1 MGIKERKQRERE
13 MRRQQIMVAAK
24 RVFTQ
29 KGYEKST
36 MEDIAREAELSPGT
50 LYLYFKSKDELYAS
64 LCLRVLR
71 FINVKVDHVINEEN
85 TTYEEKQEGLLRAM
99 RDVYAYDP
107 LILNNMF
114 HLQSSDTLRTLS
126 PDLLDEIND
135 LSRKALQSM
144 AGMFEH
150 GINTGHIIDRNP
162 LALADIV
169 WALFSGIVLWE
180 ESKKMINPNRSDLE
194 KSFELA
200 FDIFGRG
207 LEKLKKEGRNGD
219 DIQA

>member
-1 MGIKERKQRERE
+1 MGIKERKKRERE

-36 MEDIAREAELSPGT
+36 VEDIAREAELSPGT

-71 FINVKVDHVINEEN
+71 FINVKVDHVISEK
-85 TTYEEKQEGLLRAM
+85 TTDYEEKQLGLLNAM
-99 RDVYAYDP
+99 KDVYAFDP

-114 HLQSSDTLRTLS
+114 HLQSSDTLKTLS
-126 PDLLDEIND
+126 PDLLEEINE

-144 AGMFEH
+144 AGMFKQ
-150 GINTGHIIDRNP
+150 GVKAGRIIDRNP
-162 LALADIV
+162 LALADIL

-180 ESKKMINPNRSDLE
+180 ESKKMISADRSNLE
-194 KSFELA
+194 KTFEVA

-207 LEKLKKEGRNGD
+207 LRKAAHENNP
-219 DIQA
+219 

>member
-1 MGIKERKQRERE
+1 MGIKERKKRERE
-13 MRRQQIMVAAK
+13 MRRQQIMIAAK
-24 RVFTQ
+24 RIFTQ

-71 FINVKVDHVINEEN
+71 FITVKVDHIINDDDA
-85 TTYEEKQEGLLRAM
+85 YDDKQSKLLHAM
-99 RDVYAYDP
+99 KEVYAYDP

-126 PDLLDEIND
+126 PDLLDEINT

-144 AGMFEH
+144 AGMFNQ
-150 GINTGHIIDRNP
+150 GIRAGHIIDRNP

-180 ESKKMINPNRSDLE
+180 ESKKMINPDRSDLE
-194 KSFELA
+194 HSFEVA

-207 LEKLKKEGRNGD
+207 LREK
-219 DIQA
+219 

>member
-1 MGIKERKQRERE
+1 MMGIKERKKRERE

-36 MEDIAREAELSPGT
+36 VEDIAREAELSPGT

-71 FINVKVDHVINEEN
+71 FINVKVDHVISEK
-85 TTYEEKQEGLLRAM
+85 TTDYEAKQLGLLNAM
-99 RDVYAYDP
+99 KDVYAFDP

-114 HLQSSDTLRTLS
+114 HLQSSDTLKTLS
-126 PDLLDEIND
+126 PDLLEEINE

-144 AGMFEH
+144 AGMFKQ
-150 GINTGHIIDRNP
+150 GVKAGRIIDHNP
-162 LALADIV
+162 LALADIL

-180 ESKKMINPNRSDLE
+180 ESKKMISADRSNLE
-194 KSFELA
+194 KSFEVA
-200 FDIFGRG
+200 FDLFGRG
-207 LEKLKKEGRNGD
+207 LRKTAHENSP
-219 DIQA
+219 

>member
-1 MGIKERKQRERE
+1 MGIKERKKRERE

-36 MEDIAREAELSPGT
+36 VEDIAREAELSPGT

-71 FINVKVDHVINEEN
+71 FINVKVDHVISEE
-85 TTYEEKQEGLLRAM
+85 TTGYEEKQLGLLNAM
-99 RDVYAYDP
+99 KDVYAFDP

-114 HLQSSDTLRTLS
+114 HLQSSDTLKTLS
-126 PDLLDEIND
+126 PDLLEEINE

-144 AGMFEH
+144 AGMFKQ
-150 GINTGHIIDRNP
+150 GVKAGRIIDRNP
-162 LALADIV
+162 LALADIL

-180 ESKKMINPNRSDLE
+180 ESKKMISADRSHLE
-194 KSFELA
+194 KTFEVA

-207 LEKLKKEGRNGD
+207 LRKAAHENNP
-219 DIQA
+219 

>member
-1 MGIKERKQRERE
+1 MGIKERKRRERE

-24 RVFTQ
+24 RVFSE

-36 MEDIAREAELSPGT
+36 MEDIAREAELSAGT

-71 FINVKVDHVINEEN
+71 FINVKVEHVIDEAGVG
-85 TTYEEKQEGLLRAM
+85 YAEKQQGLLNAM
-99 RDVYAYDP
+99 KEVYDYDP

-126 PDLLDEIND
+126 PELLDEINA

-144 AGMFEH
+144 AGLFRQ
-150 GINTGHIIDRNP
+150 GIANGNIIDRNP
-162 LALADIV
+162 LALADII

-180 ESKKMINPNRSDLE
+180 GSKKLINPARSDLE
-194 KSFELA
+194 KSFEVA
-200 FDIFGRG
+200 FDILGRG
-207 LEKLKKEGRNGD
+207 LQK
-219 DIQA
+219 

>member
-1 MGIKERKQRERE
+1 MGIKERKKRERE

-24 RVFTQ
+24 RVFSE

-36 MEDIAREAELSPGT
+36 MEDIAREAELSAGT
-50 LYLYFKSKDELYAS
+50 LYLYFKSKDELYAP

-71 FINVKVDHVINEEN
+71 FIHVKVEHVINEAG
-85 TTYEEKQEGLLRAM
+85 TSYAEKQQGLLDAM
-99 RDVYAYDP
+99 KEVYDYDP

-126 PDLLDEIND
+126 PELLDDINA

-144 AGMFEH
+144 ASLFRQ
-150 GINTGHIIDRNP
+150 GIASGNIIDRNP
-162 LALADIV
+162 LALADII

-180 ESKKMINPNRSDLE
+180 GSKKLINPARYDLD
-194 KSFELA
+194 KSFEVA
-200 FDIFGRG
+200 FDILGRG
-207 LEKLKKEGRNGD
+207 LQK
-219 DIQA
+219 

>member
-1 MGIKERKQRERE
+1 MGIKERKTRERE
-13 MRRQQIMVAAK
+13 MRRQQILVAAK
-24 RVFTQ
+24 RVFSQ

-71 FINVKVDHVINEEN
+71 FINVKVDHVISETNDYA
-85 TTYEEKQEGLLRAM
+85 TKQLGLLNAM
-99 RDVYAYDP
+99 KDVYAYDP

-126 PDLLDEIND
+126 PDLLDEINA
-135 LSRKALQSM
+135 LSRKALHAM
-144 AGMFEH
+144 AAMFND
-150 GINTGHIIDRNP
+150 GIQDGHIIDRNP

-180 ESKKMINPNRSDLE
+180 ESKKMINPERSDLE
-194 KSFELA
+194 KSFEVA

-207 LEKLKKEGRNGD
+207 LRK
-219 DIQA
+219 

>member
-1 MGIKERKQRERE
+1 MGIKERKKRERE

-24 RVFTQ
+24 RVFSRN
-29 KGYEKST
+29 GFEKST
-36 MEDIAREAELSPGT
+36 MEDIAREVELSPGT

-71 FINVKVDHVINEEN
+71 FINVKVKHAISEDTDYEN
-85 TTYEEKQEGLLRAM
+85 KQRALLKAM
-99 RDVYAYDP
+99 KDVYAFDP

-126 PDLLDEIND
+126 PDLLEEINA

-144 AGMFEH
+144 ARMFDQ
-150 GINTGHIIDRNP
+150 GIKAGLVIERNP
-162 LALADIV
+162 LALADIL

-180 ESKKMINPNRSDLE
+180 ESKKMIDTDRNDLE
-194 KSFELA
+194 RSFQVA

-207 LEKLKKEGRNGD
+207 LRKSNP
-219 DIQA
+219 